1 LNVLASPLSRRV
13 PQYTKAPGVLHGMKL
28 AHLDKSDD
36 AKQQLAKK
44 GIA

>member
-1 LNVLASPLSRRV
+1 
-13 PQYTKAPGVLHGMKL
+13 VLHGMKL

-44 GIA
+44 HRLSRT